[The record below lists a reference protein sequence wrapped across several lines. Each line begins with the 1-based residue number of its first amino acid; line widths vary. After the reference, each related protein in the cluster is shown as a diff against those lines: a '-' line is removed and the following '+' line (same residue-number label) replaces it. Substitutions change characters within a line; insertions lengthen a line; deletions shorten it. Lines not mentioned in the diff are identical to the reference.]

1 LIGLSVSI
9 GLFYLKSC
17 ISAAIAGV
25 VAYNN
30 HKLKVKPQANPQ
42 QGDENKVISGST
54 RDVVLSMNSSKEAS

>member
-1 LIGLSVSI
+1 MSI
-9 GLFYLKSC
+9 GLFDLKSS

-54 RDVVLSMNSSKEAS
+54 QDVVLSVSSAKETS